1 MTQNEKASRREFL
14 QLAGAA
20 AAGGGASLAV
30 AGCGSGGEGLRTAA
44 PVSITKETDL
54 LIIGAGAGG
63 LWAAYEASKTGL
75 NTLVV
80 EKQPRIGGDSLMSCG
95 ILFTKSTKIVKE
107 AGVAPYLTPEEAFQE
122 RHEYFSKRRVP
133 ELGQSVLTYG
143 SGCIDT
149 WTDEFDIK
157 WKPFVTGKQR
167 SNVGYYHLPEPGMGN
182 AKLLFEPLYKA
193 AKSGG
198 VEFQLKTKA
207 VGFIVDQNNVAVGLR
222 VQNLDSGAFTDIRA
236 RRFLMSCG
244 DFVSN
249 RELMSEYMP
258 RIARYPCATNSSM
271 GEGLLMSQPLGASL
285 ERMEDKINLV
295 GSNPDVGLWATWDSV
310 MFVNPRGE
318 RFEMRQ
324 FGTRKTR
331 GLEDLAEAGHYN
343 WYTILDEEN
352 ANGFCSHSIGKAID
366 RGALKKADSV
376 AELADELCLPVER
389 LRRTMDRYNTLMASG
404 EDSDWQ
410 RPYNLRPLEPPF
422 YSENTRLMRYKT
434 YGGVRLN
441 PKCQV
446 IDAAGNPVP
455 NLYAAGSVTGSVT
468 PNIIDVIGLAVLAT
482 REIAKELKA

>member
-1 MTQNEKASRREFL
+1 MKTNSKANRRQFL
-14 QLAGAA
+14 QMAGAA
-20 AAGGGASLAV
+20 AAGTSASLSV
-30 AGCGSGGEGLRTAA
+30 AGCGTGGTSLRTAES
-44 PVSITKETDL
+44 VNITKETDL

-63 LWAAYEASKTGL
+63 LWGAYEASKAGL

-95 ILFTKSTKIVKE
+95 IMYTKCTKLVKE

-122 RHEYFSKRRVP
+122 RHDYYSKRRVP
-133 ELGQSVLTYG
+133 ELGKSVLTYG

-149 WTDEFDIK
+149 WSDELDIS
-157 WKPFVTGKQR
+157 WKPFVTGRPK
-167 SNVGYYHLPEPGMGN
+167 SNVVYYHLPEPGMGN

-207 VGFIVDQNNVAVGLR
+207 VGFIVDQDNTAVGLR

-236 RRFLMSCG
+236 RRFLVSSG

-249 RELMSEYMP
+249 RELMSKYMSS
-258 RIARYPCATNSSM
+258 IAKYPCATNSSM
-271 GEGLLMSQPLGASL
+271 GEGILMSRSLGASL

-295 GSNPDVGLWATWDSV
+295 GTNPDVGLWAVWDSV
-310 MFVNPRGE
+310 MFVNPRSE

-331 GLEDLAEAGHYN
+331 GLDDLADAGHYH

-352 ANGFCSHSIGKAID
+352 AQGFCSHSIGKAIK
-366 RGALKKADSV
+366 RGVLKKADSV
-376 AELADELCLPVER
+376 AELADELCLPVEK

-410 RPYNLRPLEPPF
+410 RPYNLRPLEPPY
-422 YSENTRLMRYKT
+422 YSDTSRLMRYKT

-441 PKCQV
+441 ERCQV
-446 IDAAGNPVP
+446 IDEAGNPIP